1 MTNHTDIFTGLA
13 GSARATRL
21 GVPALGR
28 VRMGVAMKHDA
39 TAPSLAV
46 RWNP

>member
-28 VRMGVAMKHDA
+28 VGVCGREDE
-39 TAPSLAV
+39 
-46 RWNP
+46 